1 MIRPVGKIT
10 VPVAGTIRSVYD
22 LAQPLDPDTFKFK
35 AFQAVLLQA
44 LPTNTGKVYIGN
56 ASMVKATYVGVSGVL
71 VIPSSSNIPSWGA
84 SHPLSPAGVD
94 LTALYLDVDVSGE
107 GVLLSVLI
115 S

>member
-1 MIRPVGKIT
+1 MIKPIGKIT
-10 VPVAGTIRSVYD
+10 VPTAGSIKQIFE
-22 LAQPLDPDTFKFK
+22 LAQPLDPETFKFK

-44 LPTNTGKVYIGN
+44 LPSNTGKVYVGGSN
-56 ASMVKATYVGVSGVL
+56 MVKTTYVGVSGVL
-71 VIPSSSNIPSWGA
+71 VVPSSSNIPSWGA